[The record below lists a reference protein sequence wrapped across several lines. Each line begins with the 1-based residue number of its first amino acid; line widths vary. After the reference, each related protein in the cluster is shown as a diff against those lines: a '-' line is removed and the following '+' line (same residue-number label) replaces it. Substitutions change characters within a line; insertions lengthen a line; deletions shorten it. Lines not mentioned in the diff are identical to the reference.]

1 LRKADER
8 ATEIRQ
14 KYEELVKSHNDS
26 MERMKRQDSMIESR
40 DNEIL
45 RLGELYQGG
54 QNLPLLNMKY

>member
-1 LRKADER
+1 
-8 ATEIRQ
+8 
-14 KYEELVKSHNDS
+14 
-26 MERMKRQDSMIESR
+26 MKRQESMIESR

>member
-1 LRKADER
+1 MRKADER
-8 ATEIRQ
+8 ASEIRQ
-14 KYEELVKSHNDS
+14 KYEELAKNHNDS
-26 MERMKRQDSMIESR
+26 MERMKRQESMIESR

>member
-26 MERMKRQDSMIESR
+26 MERMKRQESMIESR